1 MLNFMETL
9 YADGEPS
16 AQAGQPSLI
25 ETLIPFLF
33 IFIAMYFFMIR
44 PQAKKAK
51 EHADLLGSLKVGD
64 EVVTSGGII
73 GRIKTVSDD
82 FVSLDIGS
90 SSLKV
95 MKSHVSH
102 LTKSKKAS

>member
-1 MLNFMETL
+1 MPTFFTTL
-9 YADGEPS
+9 YADATQS
-16 AQAGQPSLI
+16 SQAVAQPSLI
-25 ETLIPFLF
+25 ESLIPFFF

-51 EHADLLGSLKVGD
+51 DHADLLKDLKTGD

-73 GRIKTVSDD
+73 GRIKSVSDD
-82 FVSLDIGS
+82 FVSLDIGN

-95 MKSHVSH
+95 VKNHISY
-102 LTKSKKAS
+102 LTKTKKS